1 MIEHAHAP
9 EPPGAA
15 PPQGDAVRITY
26 AEEVGDGK
34 TLSISP
40 EIEAVLGYTQAEWMA
55 DPLIW
60 QKLMHPEDRDRVV
73 EACDEANRLGQTF
86 EAAYRMIARDGR
98 MVTIHDRA
106 VLVRGSQGQPLLWQG
121 VMVLEEPD
129 SDE

>member
-1 MIEHAHAP
+1 MIEHTHAP
-9 EPPGAA
+9 EAPGATPA
-15 PPQGDAVRITY
+15 RDRGITITY
-26 AEEVGDGK
+26 SEEVGDGK

-60 QKLMHPEDRDRVV
+60 QKLIHPEDRDRVV

-86 EAAYRMIARDGR
+86 EATYRMIARDGR
-98 MVTIHDRA
+98 MVTVHDRA

-121 VMVLEEPD
+121 VMILEEPD
-129 SDE
+129 NDE